1 MGNKKKIFL
10 LTILALA
17 LFFAPT
23 NKTKAADIFSC
34 YKNGVCT
41 NITASSVTQAEK
53 EGQCVGGELA
63 FRNEC
68 PHPGADKS
76 KTAPPTS
83 KQTSCKLVPETG
95 QEICSLE
102 NPLSSGIEA
111 ADIIRIVITTALS
124 IIGALTLLM
133 LVWGGFQW
141 LTSAGNP
148 EKVKSGTQTM
158 VWAIIGVVLVFAS
171 YLLLSTFTSY
181 LTGTT

>member
-1 MGNKKKIFL
+1 MNSKKKIFL
-10 LTILALA
+10 ITILSLVIF
-17 LFFAPT
+17 LLVPI
-23 NKTKAADIFSC
+23 NKVEAAEIFSC

-68 PHPGADKS
+68 PPPGADKP
-76 KTAPPTS
+76 KTALPTP

-158 VWAIIGVVLVFAS
+158 IWAIIGVVLVFAS

-181 LTGTT
+181 LTGG